1 MASQWVMKTSVDV
14 GGWIPMADGI
24 PRGDGG
30 LQWVMRPQW
39 VIGFQWVMET
49 SVCVGGEI
57 PMGDGV
63 PVSSGVPVGDG
74 VPMVDGETSMSDDD
88 LNG

>member
-39 VIGFQWVMET
+39 VMGFQWVMET
-49 SVCVGGEI
+49 SVGVGGEI
-57 PMGDGV
+57 PVGDGV

-74 VPMVDGETSMSDDD
+74 RTSMTDED